1 MPESLE
7 VFIMSSRIFE
17 TGKFLMMNK
26 TGYVSDP
33 FYLRHE
39 TEPHPENPGRLT
51 AIQNRLES
59 SEFYNNLIAIQP
71 RKATPEQIAMVHDVG
86 YVSSVEQN
94 CLNEVR
100 HLDADTVISADS
112 YEAAL
117 LSAGAG
123 LKAVDQIIDGKI
135 QNAFCAV
142 RPPGHHAE
150 QDRAM
155 GFCLFNNVGIAAR
168 YAQKTKGLNK
178 IFIFDWDVH
187 HGNGTQH
194 SFYNDPSI
202 YYGSTHQYPFYPG
215 TGAEG
220 ETGTG
225 DGLGTTLNLPMDA
238 YSDDDD
244 YLSAVEHI
252 LIPEIQRYKPDLIII
267 SAGFDAHKNDP
278 LAQIEL
284 TTDGFGKMTE
294 LLMGVA
300 GDVCQGR
307 LLSMLEGG
315 YDYDALSDSVRLH
328 MQTLLTFDPV
338 S

>member
-1 MPESLE
+1 
-7 VFIMSSRIFE
+7 
-17 TGKFLMMNK
+17 MNK
-26 TGYVSDP
+26 TGYASDP

-59 SEFYNNLIAIQP
+59 SEFYNNLIPIQP
-71 RKATPEQIAMVHDVG
+71 RKATAEEIGMVHDSG
-86 YVSSVEQN
+86 YVASVKQS
-94 CLNEVR
+94 CADEVR
-100 HLDADTVISADS
+100 NLDADTVISSNS
-112 YEAAL
+112 YDAAL

-123 LKAVDQIIDGKI
+123 MKAIDQLIDGNI
-135 QNAFCAV
+135 HNAFCAV

-150 QDRAM
+150 QDHAM

-187 HGNGTQH
+187 HGNGSQH
-194 SFYNDPSI
+194 SFYSDPSI
-202 YYGSTHQYPFYPG
+202 YYSSMHQYPFYPG
-215 TGAEG
+215 TGAGE

-244 YLSAVEHI
+244 YLSAVEKK
-252 LIPEIQRYKPDLIII
+252 LIPEIQHYKPDLIII
-267 SAGFDAHKNDP
+267 SAGFDAHQNDP
-278 LAQIEL
+278 LAQIQL
-284 TTDGFGKMTE
+284 TTDCFGKMTE
-294 LLMGVA
+294 LLMGIA
-300 GDVCQGR
+300 RDVCDGR

-315 YDYDALSDSVRLH
+315 YDYDALSGSVQLH
-328 MQTLLTFDPV
+328 MQTLLTFEPEMGK
-338 S
+338 

>member
-1 MPESLE
+1 
-7 VFIMSSRIFE
+7 
-17 TGKFLMMNK
+17 MMNK

-71 RKATPEQIAMVHDVG
+71 RKATPEEIALVHDAG
-86 YVSSVEQN
+86 YAASVEQS
-94 CLNEVR
+94 CANEIR

-112 YEAAL
+112 YDAAL

-123 LKAVDQIIDGKI
+123 INAIDQIIDGSI
-135 QNAFCAV
+135 HNAFCAV

-150 QDRAM
+150 RDRAM

-168 YAQKTKGLNK
+168 YAQKAQGLNK

-194 SFYNDPSI
+194 SFYGDPSI
-202 YYGSTHQYPFYPG
+202 YYSSTHQYPFYPC
-215 TGAEG
+215 TGAKE

-225 DGLGTTLNLPMDA
+225 DGLRTTLNLPMDA

-244 YLSAVEHI
+244 YLSVIEHK
-252 LIPEIQRYKPDLIII
+252 LIPEVQRYKPDLIII
-267 SAGFDAHKNDP
+267 SAGFDAHQNDP
-278 LAQIEL
+278 LAQIQL
-284 TTDGFGKMTE
+284 TTGCFGKMTE
-294 LLMGVA
+294 LLMRVA
-300 GDVCQGR
+300 GDVCEGR
-307 LLSMLEGG
+307 LLSILEGG
-315 YDYDALSDSVRLH
+315 YDYEALSDSVQLH
-328 MQTLLTFDPV
+328 MQTLLTPDHRK
-338 S
+338 

>member
-1 MPESLE
+1 
-7 VFIMSSRIFE
+7 
-17 TGKFLMMNK
+17 MNK
-26 TGYVSDP
+26 TGYASDP

-59 SEFYNNLIAIQP
+59 SEFYNNLIPIQP
-71 RKATPEQIAMVHDVG
+71 RKATAEEIGMVHDSG
-86 YVSSVEQN
+86 YVASVKQS
-94 CLNEVR
+94 CADEVR
-100 HLDADTVISADS
+100 NLDADTVISSNS
-112 YEAAL
+112 YDAAL

-123 LKAVDQIIDGKI
+123 MKAIDQLIDGNI
-135 QNAFCAV
+135 HNAFCAV

-150 QDRAM
+150 QDHAM

-187 HGNGTQH
+187 HGNGSQH
-194 SFYNDPSI
+194 SFYSDPSI
-202 YYGSTHQYPFYPG
+202 YYSSTHQYPFYPG
-215 TGAEG
+215 TGARE

-244 YLSAVEHI
+244 YLSAVENK
-252 LIPEIQRYKPDLIII
+252 LIPEIQHYKPDLIII
-267 SAGFDAHKNDP
+267 SAGFDAHQNDP
-278 LAQIEL
+278 LAQIQL
-284 TTDGFGKMTE
+284 TTDCFGKMTE
-294 LLMGVA
+294 LLMGIA
-300 GDVCQGR
+300 RDVCDGR

-328 MQTLLTFDPV
+328 MQTLLTFEPA

>member
-1 MPESLE
+1 MPLRL
-7 VFIMSSRIFE
+7 VVLN
-17 TGKFLMMNK
+17 GKVHKMNK
-26 TGYVSDP
+26 TGYASDP

-59 SEFYNNLIAIQP
+59 SEFYNNLIPIQP
-71 RKATPEQIAMVHDVG
+71 RKATAEEIGLVHDTG
-86 YVSSVEQN
+86 YVASVKQS
-94 CLNEVR
+94 CADQVR
-100 HLDADTVISADS
+100 NLDADTVISSDS
-112 YEAAL
+112 YDAAL

-123 LKAVDQIIDGKI
+123 MKAIDQLIDGNI
-135 QNAFCAV
+135 HNAFCAV

-150 QDRAM
+150 QDHAM

-187 HGNGTQH
+187 HGNGSQH
-194 SFYNDPSI
+194 SFYSDPSI
-202 YYGSTHQYPFYPG
+202 YYSSTHQYPFYPG
-215 TGAEG
+215 TGAKE

-244 YLSAVEHI
+244 YLSAVENK
-252 LIPEIQRYKPDLIII
+252 LIPEIQHYKPDLIII
-267 SAGFDAHKNDP
+267 SAGFDAHQNDP
-278 LAQIEL
+278 LAQIQL
-284 TTDGFGKMTE
+284 TTDCFGKMTE
-294 LLMGVA
+294 LLMGIA
-300 GDVCQGR
+300 RDVCDGR

-328 MQTLLTFDPV
+328 MQTLLTFEPE

>member
-1 MPESLE
+1 
-7 VFIMSSRIFE
+7 
-17 TGKFLMMNK
+17 MNK
-26 TGYVSDP
+26 TGYASDP

-51 AIQNRLES
+51 AIQNQLES
-59 SEFYNNLIAIQP
+59 SEFYNNLIPIQP
-71 RKATPEQIAMVHDVG
+71 RKATAEEIGMVHDSG
-86 YVSSVEQN
+86 YVASVKQS
-94 CLNEVR
+94 CADEVR
-100 HLDADTVISADS
+100 NLDADTVISSNS
-112 YEAAL
+112 YDAAL

-123 LKAVDQIIDGKI
+123 MKAIDQLIDGNI
-135 QNAFCAV
+135 HNAFCAV

-150 QDRAM
+150 QDHAM

-187 HGNGTQH
+187 HGNGSQH
-194 SFYNDPSI
+194 SFYSDPSI
-202 YYGSTHQYPFYPG
+202 YYSSTHQYPFYPG
-215 TGAEG
+215 TGAKE

-244 YLSAVEHI
+244 YLSAVENK
-252 LIPEIQRYKPDLIII
+252 LIPEIQHYKPDLIII
-267 SAGFDAHKNDP
+267 SAGFDAHQNDP
-278 LAQIEL
+278 LAQIQL
-284 TTDGFGKMTE
+284 TTDCFGKMTE
-294 LLMGVA
+294 LLMGIA
-300 GDVCQGR
+300 RDVCDGR

-328 MQTLLTFDPV
+328 MQTLLTFEPA

>member
-1 MPESLE
+1 
-7 VFIMSSRIFE
+7 
-17 TGKFLMMNK
+17 MNK
-26 TGYVSDP
+26 TGYASDP

-59 SEFYNNLIAIQP
+59 SEFYNNLIPIQP
-71 RKATPEQIAMVHDVG
+71 RKATAEEIGMVHDSG
-86 YVSSVEQN
+86 YVASVKQS
-94 CLNEVR
+94 CADEVR
-100 HLDADTVISADS
+100 NLDADTVISSNS
-112 YEAAL
+112 YDAAL

-123 LKAVDQIIDGKI
+123 MKAIDQLIDGNI
-135 QNAFCAV
+135 HNAFCAV

-150 QDRAM
+150 QDHAM

-187 HGNGTQH
+187 HGNGSQH
-194 SFYNDPSI
+194 SFYSDPSI
-202 YYGSTHQYPFYPG
+202 YYSSTHQYPFYPG
-215 TGAEG
+215 TGAKE

-244 YLSAVEHI
+244 YLSAVENK
-252 LIPEIQRYKPDLIII
+252 LIPEIQHFKPDLIII
-267 SAGFDAHKNDP
+267 SAGFDAHQNDP
-278 LAQIEL
+278 LAQIQL
-284 TTDGFGKMTE
+284 TTDCFGKMTE
-294 LLMGVA
+294 LLMGIA
-300 GDVCQGR
+300 RDVCDGR

-328 MQTLLTFDPV
+328 MQTLLTFEPA

>member
-1 MPESLE
+1 
-7 VFIMSSRIFE
+7 
-17 TGKFLMMNK
+17 MNK
-26 TGYVSDP
+26 TGYASDP

-59 SEFYNNLIAIQP
+59 SEFYNNLIPIQP
-71 RKATPEQIAMVHDVG
+71 RKATAEEIGMVHDSG
-86 YVSSVEQN
+86 YVASVKQS
-94 CLNEVR
+94 CADEVR
-100 HLDADTVISADS
+100 NLDADTVISSNS
-112 YEAAL
+112 YDAAL

-123 LKAVDQIIDGKI
+123 MKAIDQLIDGNI
-135 QNAFCAV
+135 HNAFCAV

-150 QDRAM
+150 QDHAM

-187 HGNGTQH
+187 HGNGSQH
-194 SFYNDPSI
+194 SFYSDPSI
-202 YYGSTHQYPFYPG
+202 YYSSTHQYPFYPG
-215 TGAEG
+215 TGAKE

-244 YLSAVEHI
+244 YLSAVENK
-252 LIPEIQRYKPDLIII
+252 LIPEIQHYKPDLIII
-267 SAGFDAHKNDP
+267 SAGFDAHQNDP
-278 LAQIEL
+278 LAQIQL
-284 TTDGFGKMTE
+284 TTECFGKMTE
-294 LLMGVA
+294 LLMGIA
-300 GDVCQGR
+300 RDVCDGR

-315 YDYDALSDSVRLH
+315 YDYDALSDSVQLH
-328 MQTLLTFDPV
+328 MQTLLTFEPEMEK
-338 S
+338 